1 MPKRPPLAEEKEIKN
16 VLVVNSY
23 HSGYEWSDSIMQGIQ
38 SVLGDN
44 NFNVH
49 IEYLDSK
56 RYDGEIYYKYLEEI
70 LRYKYSDAKIDAMIV
85 SDHHAYNLMLE
96 MRKTFQADTPLIFC
110 GLDRVYPEN
119 IADYKPIY
127 GVVEGDGG
135 IRSTLDLILSIHP
148 GIRKIFFIADQT
160 TSAGV
165 MLSYVR
171 DFEPLYKEVT
181 FDYLIN
187 MSAGELKAALK
198 NVPQNSVVMWVH
210 FIKDKN
216 GKMFTVA
223 ESRKYVVNNVSVP
236 VYVVSGFN
244 TDTGVFGGSINDGFV
259 QGERAAQ
266 IALELLNKNIIP
278 DPFYQQ
284 VSSINIFDYKVMK
297 RFNIGIKDVPE
308 NSIIYNKPFA
318 DL

>member
-1 MPKRPPLAEEKEIKN
+1 MIRLNHKSKFDRLMFPSRLSFQPILILILFIIYAYVPSFVFAASPEEKEIKN

-56 RYDGEIYYKYLEEI
+56 RYDGEIYYKHLKEI

-127 GVVEGDGG
+127 GIVEGDGG

-171 DFEPLYKEVT
+171 DYEPYKSIKFVYMAQLACSM
-181 FDYLIN
+181 FSI
-187 MSAGELKAALK
+187 SKWKA
-198 NVPQNSVVMWVH
+198 S
-210 FIKDKN
+210 
-216 GKMFTVA
+216 
-223 ESRKYVVNNVSVP
+223 
-236 VYVVSGFN
+236 
-244 TDTGVFGGSINDGFV
+244 
-259 QGERAAQ
+259 
-266 IALELLNKNIIP
+266 
-278 DPFYQQ
+278 
-284 VSSINIFDYKVMK
+284 
-297 RFNIGIKDVPE
+297 
-308 NSIIYNKPFA
+308 
-318 DL
+318 